1 MTPAVGARTNLGLA
15 EGSGDLADTFGPS
28 CRRSKY
34 TPWAYDELER
44 KLESET
50 TRLRRQLDSTIV
62 ELELTRSK
70 LREER
75 QGAARMKLEVEAA
88 KEEGG
93 AAAERAQAEADAR
106 LAAQKAEVDAGRREP
121 AQKAPP
127 MRNAHSSIPP
137 VKYKFPLSE
146 LPRALHRIAE
156 TRVNA
161 PGPLRGHGPISPPG
175 DMFCRLQAPGTAPAS
190 RAS

>member
-15 EGSGDLADTFGPS
+15 GDLAHTFGPS

-121 AQKAPP
+121 AQKAPH